1 MASGTTPR
9 ARGRSRDCWRTCR
22 RRHLP
27 PPSHAHSRRSR
38 WSAAATTTSRPW
50 SSTGPRSRRT
60 ADDHI
65 HGGDLPER
73 IPRGRYD
80 RGRRRRDR
88 DGDRQRRPHGR
99 RTGAGRGDPDRRH
112 VGIDGRSRA
121 DHQGGQGGDVR
132 GDPLHPR
139 RRRVRGDRR
148 HRRRTSRVPDGP
160 AAGGPGRRDPP
171 GRHVA
176 RRVSPTDRP
185 LAVAGEETRP
195 AARAATDLLKAKGGT
210 AIGSWLTLAR
220 RLFEH
225 ASGTIC
231 HAILLTDGQNQH
243 ESDDQFRTALEE
255 CEGRFQC
262 DCRGIGTG
270 WEVREL
276 RQIASTL
283 LGSVD
288 MVADADDL
296 VADFT
301 AMMDAAMGKEATDVA
316 LRLWTPQ
323 GAEVAF
329 VRQVAPAIEDLTSRA
344 RASGPLSA
352 DYPTGAWGDESRDYH
367 VSINVPAHPVGGE
380 MAAGRVSLVVD
391 GEVVSQALIRAV
403 WTDDRALSTRIS
415 REVAHYSGQTE
426 LMEAIQDGLAARK
439 AGDDENATF
448 RLGRAVQLAAQSGNT
463 TKLELLEAIV
473 DVEDAATGTIR
484 LKRDV
489 ADGDEMMLDTR
500 STKTLRVMPAGDV

>member
-1 MASGTTPR
+1 MTTFTAATYQNEYLADGATEVNAVVTVTASGSGAP
-9 ARGRSRDCWRTCR
+9 
-22 RRHLP
+22 
-27 PPSHAHSRRSR
+27 
-38 WSAAATTTSRPW
+38 AA
-50 SSTGPRSRRT
+50 
-60 ADDHI
+60 
-65 HGGDLPER
+65 
-73 IPRGRYD
+73 
-80 RGRRRRDR
+80 
-88 DGDRQRRPHGR
+88 
-99 RTGAGRGDPDRRH
+99 
-112 VGIDGRSRA
+112 
-121 DHQGGQGGDVR
+121 
-132 GDPLHPR
+132 
-139 RRRVRGDRR
+139 
-148 HRRRTSRVPDGP
+148 DGP
-160 AAGGPGRRDPP
+160 AQTAVIVIVDTSGSMAVPRQNIRAAKAATCAAIDSIRDGAEFAVIAGTD
-171 GRHVA
+171 VA
-176 RRVSPTDRP
+176 RRAYPVDRP
-185 LAVAGEETRP
+185 LAVAGDDTRA
-195 AARAATDLLKAKGGT
+195 AARLATGHLQAKGGT
-210 AIGSWLTLAR
+210 AIGSWLTLAN
-220 RLFEH
+220 RLFEA
-225 ASGTIC
+225 ASGTIRQ
-231 HAILLTDGQNQH
+231 AILLTDGQNQH
-243 ESDDQFRTALEE
+243 ETEDRFRAALEE

-262 DCRGIGTG
+262 DCRGIGTD

-296 VADFT
+296 VADFR
-301 AMMDAAMGKEATDVA
+301 AMMDAAMGKQATDVA

-329 VRQVAPAIEDLTSRA
+329 VRQVAPAIEDLTLRA

-367 VSINVPAHPVGGE
+367 VSINVPAHPVGAE

-415 REVAHYSGQTE
+415 REVAHYTGQTE

-439 AGDDENATF
+439 AGDEENATF